1 MKVLV
6 IKEFMDKK
14 ENTLRKLNEEF
25 IASKAR
31 VEEIN
36 STSFG
41 VLVEEVKEEKKGAE
55 DDKRRTKRT
64 RKVSA
69 KDND

>member
-1 MKVLV
+1 MKVKV
-6 IKEFMDKK
+6 IKEFVDKK
-14 ENTLRKLNEEF
+14 ENTLRKVNEEF
-25 IASKAR
+25 IASKER

-41 VLVEEVKEEKKGAE
+41 VLVEEIEEKGAE